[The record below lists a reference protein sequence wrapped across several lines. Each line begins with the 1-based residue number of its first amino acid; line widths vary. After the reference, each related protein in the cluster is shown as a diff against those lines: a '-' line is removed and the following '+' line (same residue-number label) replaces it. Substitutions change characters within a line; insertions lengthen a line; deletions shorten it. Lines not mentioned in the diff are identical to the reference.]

1 MPSTRKRRSASAPA
15 IRLGAAG
22 GNGYNPPRSRGR
34 AAGRLTP
41 FSEQRRSLMLG
52 LPRPSWA
59 LPALLVWCLPAS
71 AQNSGPAVAATV
83 NGQPVL
89 EEVVQRGLD
98 TVPAARRAEVRGE
111 RLNVLIDDLLLEQYL
126 QQLMVSV
133 DDKEVEKRIEE
144 IRGEMKKRKQDFD
157 KMLKEWKVT
166 EAELRQHI
174 LFELR
179 WEKFIDSRAND
190 KILQDLFAA
199 NREVFDG
206 TQVHARH
213 ILLTPA
219 SGDAK
224 AHEEAQAQLAA
235 LKKEIEAKVDEGLK
249 KVPADAD
256 ALAREKARAMLID
269 DAFAAKAKEKSAC
282 PSKANGGDVGWF
294 QRAGFMVE
302 PFSKAAFALKPYEM
316 SDVVK
321 TPFGYHLI
329 LAVERKPGREVK
341 FDEAKDMVKEYY
353 AGLMRDQL
361 AGQIR
366 QKSKIEIYPATAAAA
381 TPLPPPK
388 Q

>member
-1 MPSTRKRRSASAPA
+1 M
-15 IRLGAAG
+15 
-22 GNGYNPPRSRGR
+22 
-34 AAGRLTP
+34 
-41 FSEQRRSLMLG
+41 
-52 LPRPSWA
+52 PRPAWA
-59 LPALLVWCLPAS
+59 LAALLISCLPAS
-71 AQNSGPAVAATV
+71 AQDAKPTVAATV

-89 EEVVQRGLD
+89 EEVVQRGLEA
-98 TVPAARRAEVRGE
+98 VPPARRAEVRGE
-111 RLNVLIDDLLLEQYL
+111 RLNILIDDLLLEQYL

-133 DDKEVEKRIEE
+133 DAKEIEKRVEE
-144 IRGEMKKRKQDFD
+144 IRAELKKRKQDFD

-166 EAELRQHI
+166 EEELRQHI
-174 LFELR
+174 VFEVR

-190 KILQDLFAA
+190 KILQELFTD

-224 AHEEAQAQLAA
+224 AHEQAQAQLAA
-235 LKKEIEAKVDEGLK
+235 FKKEIEAQVAEGIK

-256 ALAREKARAMLID
+256 ALAREKARASLID
-269 DAFAAKAKEKSAC
+269 EAFAARAKEKSVC

-302 PFSKAAFALKPYEM
+302 PFSKAAFALKPYQM

-329 LAVERKPGREVK
+329 LTIERKPGREVK
-341 FDEAKDMVKEYY
+341 FEEVKDMVKEYY
-353 AGLMRDQL
+353 AGLLREQL
-361 AGQIR
+361 AAQIR
-366 QKSKIEIYPATAAAA
+366 QKSKIEIYPAPAAAA